1 MMQSKHLIESKISHV
16 FNLALASGFCMG
28 GSYAL
33 QAAEKK
39 TYTKPP
45 FAAFSS
51 QMADPLLGFDKYEK
65 PVWNLHDALDLT
77 KWLFLSVE
85 QRTRYETM
93 DGSFK
98 ADGKGGDQQIPL
110 QTDVFLEA
118 RFNHLRAGAELLDA
132 RQFGSD
138 KGSAINNTHVDEADF
153 IQGYLAWVDQNVM
166 YSGLGAEVIAG
177 R

>member
-1 MMQSKHLIESKISHV
+1 MQSKHLIESKISHV
-16 FNLALASGFCMG
+16 FNLVLAGGFCMG

-45 FAAFSS
+45 VAAFSS
-51 QMADPLLGFDKYEK
+51 QMADPLLGSDKYEK
-65 PVWNLHDALDLT
+65 PVWNLHDALDLP
-77 KWLFLSVE
+77 KWLFLSVD

-110 QTDVFLEA
+110 QTDVFLEHVSIIYA
-118 RFNHLRAGAELLDA
+118 LVPNLWTPGNSAQTKVPRSTIPMSTKPILSRAIWP
-132 RQFGSD
+132 GST
-138 KGSAINNTHVDEADF
+138 K
-153 IQGYLAWVDQNVM
+153 M
-166 YSGLGAEVIAG
+166 
-177 R
+177 